1 MYSLFSFYYYTS
13 SVVIILRQKIPS
25 VVKNHLFLFSL
36 LCGLSIP
43 LFGQAPTAKTELYCA
58 WESVSMKDGPGKSA
72 KTIEVIRFGEIVR
85 WSGESQYVAD
95 ESRTYL
101 KVLAV
106 DNRVGWVHEYLF
118 VKGIGL
124 GVVLEG
130 GLIYKRP
137 QTVTTVTTDQF
148 MPGDLVIV
156 EGFSGNWIGLAGK
169 RKAKKGW
176 IEGKNKITME
186 DRDILLASLMM
197 SVEAEKDPQKRKKQM
212 ELVYQQ
218 ASQVGSPIA
227 SVVRSRS
234 GNTRAANTPSLLSSA
249 GTQSSQNIESTRP
262 SRERPMPVVD
272 EDNSNRYFR
281 SVKDPQT
288 GQIHRETIETGGI
301 YLVNGPSKGNSVY
314 FAYHKSLP
322 IGSTLRIQIP
332 NTEGFVELKVISRLR
347 RDNLAMVGL
356 HPDCVQAIYGDYV
369 PKEIS
374 IIYPQSNMK
383 P

>member
-1 MYSLFSFYYYTS
+1 M
-13 SVVIILRQKIPS
+13 
-25 VVKNHLFLFSL
+25 KNHLILFSL
-36 LCGLSIP
+36 LCGLSIA
-43 LFGQAPTAKTELYCA
+43 LLGQASTPQTDLYCA
-58 WESVSMKDGPGKSA
+58 WESVSMKDAPGKSA
-72 KTIEVIRFGEIVR
+72 KTIEVIRFGEIVQ

-156 EGFSGNWIGLAGK
+156 EGFSGNWVGLAGK

-176 IEGKNKITME
+176 IEGRNKITME
-186 DRDILLASLMM
+186 DRDLLLASLLM
-197 SVEAEKDPQKRKKQM
+197 SVEAEKDPQKRQKQM

-218 ASQVGSPIA
+218 ANQMGSPIA
-227 SVVRSRS
+227 DVVRSRS
-234 GNTRAANTPSLLSSA
+234 GNTIAADTPPLLSSA
-249 GTQSSQNIESTRP
+249 NTQSSQNFETASPR
-262 SRERPMPVVD
+262 RERPMPVVD

-288 GQIHRETIETGGI
+288 GQIRQETVETGGI
-301 YLVNGPSKGNSVY
+301 YLVNGSNKTRSIYV
-314 FAYHKSLP
+314 AYHKSLP

-332 NTEGFVELKVISRLR
+332 NTEGFVELKVVSRLR
-347 RDNLAMVGL
+347 KDNLAMIGL

-374 IIYPQSNMK
+374 IIYPQSSMK